1 MLNFFDNSRNNL
13 SHVLKVTFTRLIG
26 FIDILNQMGGK
37 ADVAAISSK
46 QQLELDD
53 ILAILETG
61 QTLGFIKVKSGD
73 VLITEKGY
81 SILSA
86 SPRQQKL
93 MLKESLMNLVPFQKL
108 VDLIKQSKAGYITKE
123 QLLEYNTSFRDSKN
137 NESYDFTNNFDWII
151 GWGRMALLIDY
162 NSDNETITL
171 RET

>member
-1 MLNFFDNSRNNL
+1 M
-13 SHVLKVTFTRLIG
+13 
-26 FIDILNQMGGK
+26 DILNDMGGK

-46 QQLELDD
+46 ERLELDD

-61 QTLGFIKVKSGD
+61 QILGFIEVKSED

-86 SPRQQKL
+86 GPRQQKL
-93 MLKESLMNLVPFQKL
+93 MLKETLMNLRPFQKL
-108 VDLIKQSKAGYITKE
+108 VYFIKQSKTGYVTKQE
-123 QLLEYNTSFRDSKN
+123 LLEYDTSTSPDSMSKDVN
-137 NESYDFTNNFDWII
+137 DKSQSYDFTNNFDWII